1 MTTRSRRTSGIC
13 VEGEVVEVFQQGG
26 ARWAK
31 LVLKS
36 PTVLDVLT
44 AAMRDVHL
52 GDHIVVDGVLRIDR
66 IRHVAAGEP
75 LATSD

>member
-1 MTTRSRRTSGIC
+1 MGTRSPAHGVS
-13 VEGEVVEVFQQGG
+13 VEGEVVEIFEQGG

-44 AAMRDVHL
+44 PAARDVHL
-52 GDHIVVDGVLRIDR
+52 GDHVAVDGVLKVAR
-66 IRHVAAGEP
+66 IRSVPQGVTVPSSE
-75 LATSD
+75 